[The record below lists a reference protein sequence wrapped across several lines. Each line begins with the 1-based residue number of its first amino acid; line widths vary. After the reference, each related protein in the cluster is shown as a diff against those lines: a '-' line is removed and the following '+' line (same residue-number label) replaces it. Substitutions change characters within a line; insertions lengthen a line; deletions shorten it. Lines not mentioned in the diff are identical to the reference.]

1 MNSKLKSVLA
11 ILFSTFFISGCGEV
25 QLGYIDAEKVI
36 QEAPQLK
43 SVLEEGNK
51 KVQELQEQAA
61 EELASKQNVSD
72 EDMNQARQ
80 DFQRRVASVGQA
92 YNTQLRQKL
101 DAAVANVVADK
112 NIDVVLD
119 SSQENPQV
127 FLGGIDLTDEVIQKL
142 Q

>member
-1 MNSKLKSVLA
+1 MNRKIKSALA
-11 ILFSTFFISGCGEV
+11 IFFTTFMISGCGEV
-25 QLGYIDAEKVI
+25 QLGYIDAERVI
-36 QEAPQLK
+36 DEAPQLK

-61 EELASKQNVSD
+61 DELASKQNV
-72 EDMNQARQ
+72 EDADIEQARQ

-101 DAAVANVVADK
+101 DAAVAQVVANK